1 MADKDVKTTEDEK
14 TEEDNKDVIDIEA
27 LKADILK
34 SVTENAKAEAKKI
47 LKIAQQNADDIIKK
61 AGVAAEQI
69 NSVQSNPKAPEKVEM
84 VPIKLFKDGD
94 RYKDDVPVT
103 LNGKLYLIQRGKV
116 VMVPRGVKEILDTQ
130 ERQDIDAALYREKK
144 SEEYAA
150 TL

>member
-1 MADKDVKTTEDEK
+1 MSDKDVKN
-14 TEEDNKDVIDIEA
+14 TEEEVKTGKDNKDIVDVEA
-27 LKADILK
+27 IREEILK
-34 SVTENAKAEAKKI
+34 SVEAEAEKI
-47 LKIAQQNADDIIKK
+47 LKVAQQNANDIIKK
-61 AGVAAEQI
+61 AGIAAKQ
-69 NSVQSNPKAPEKVEM
+69 SSKAQSNSKVPEKVEM

-130 ERQDIDAALYREKK
+130 ERQDIDAALYRERK